1 MGDVRMIR
9 NFIVHKKLK
18 GKPLKVLHWEID
30 PETFHVTPEMFK
42 ELIREIKQIEVKVPR
57 KVKEALGTIMFTTGF
72 LNQR

>member
-42 ELIREIKQIEVKVPR
+42 ELIWGIRQMKVTVPR
-57 KVKEALGTIMFTTGF
+57 EVKEALGTIIFTTGF